1 MAVLP
6 RVESSYSP
14 RNVSASFDQRT
25 SFVRASVKATLI
37 VHVMRYLAPSC
48 CLLGRPGGGER
59 PSTSPV
65 NTASDP
71 DGSEITLYL
80 PRPMNSL
87 RTFSVRICSTCE
99 KLLRF
104 S

>member
-37 VHVMRYLAPSC
+37 VHVMRYRDASC
-48 CLLGRPGGGER
+48 CSVRLTGGAER
-59 PSTSPV
+59 PTTSPV
-65 NTASDP
+65 HTASDP
-71 DGSEITLYL
+71 DASEIPLYL
-80 PRPMNSL
+80 PRPLNSL
-87 RTFSVRICSTCE
+87 RHFSVRICSTCD